1 MQPVEPTPKAI
12 ELLLRDLH
20 LDPLNPRLPEEL
32 QESDEQ
38 TLLEY
43 IAEAYSA
50 IEVARSVAR
59 YGYFQSEPLIA
70 VWENDRYV
78 VVEGNRRLVAL
89 RILANPALARDLD
102 RADEWAELAKTERAP
117 EEVPVI
123 VAEDRKAVAPIIG
136 YRHISGIE
144 PWKPYQKARFIA
156 RFINEDQL
164 SIDDVAILVGER
176 PTDVAG
182 HYRNHEIVSQARD
195 KLHLDTSRVVGKFG
209 VFTRAMSSQP
219 LRQHIEAPT
228 SAEVMSGQ
236 PVVLPDDKAE
246 NAKEL
251 FSWLFG
257 DEDDDQVISESR
269 DITRLGTVV
278 GSEEGLKV
286 LRPTR
291 NLEAADQA
299 AGGPRRRLLNR
310 LTQVRGSLSGARSEI
325 SGFVDDEEVQALL
338 HDIKE
343 ELDELLDMR
352 LDA

>member
-1 MQPVEPTPKAI
+1 MQPTEPTPKAI
-12 ELLLRDLH
+12 ELPLKDLH
-20 LDPLNPRLPEEL
+20 LDPLNPRLPEDL
-32 QESDEQ
+32 QETEEQ

-43 IAEAYSA
+43 IAEAYNA

-70 VWENDRYV
+70 VQENGRYV

-89 RILANPALARDLD
+89 RILANPALARGLD
-102 RADEWAELAKTERAP
+102 MADEWAELAESERVP
-117 EEVPVI
+117 EEVPVV
-123 VAEDRKAVAPIIG
+123 VAEDRKVVAPIIG

-156 RFINEDQL
+156 RFINVEKL

-176 PTDVAG
+176 PTDVAA
-182 HYRNHEIVSQARD
+182 HYRNYEIVSQARD
-195 KLHLDTSRVVGKFG
+195 KLHLDTSRVEGKFG
-209 VFTRAMSSQP
+209 VFTRAMSSQS
-219 LRQHIEAPT
+219 LRQHIEAPA

-236 PVVLPDDKAE
+236 PVILPDDKAE

-286 LRPTR
+286 LSLRSAPSFR
-291 NLEAADQA
+291 RADNISD
-299 AGGPRRRLLNR
+299 NR
-310 LTQVRGSLSGARSEI
+310 CSGHPGWI
-325 SGFVDDEEVQALL
+325 FAL
-338 HDIKE
+338 
-343 ELDELLDMR
+343 R
-352 LDA
+352 